1 MNVPKIRFPK
11 YTNNWDEIKLDRLY
25 SFKNGIN
32 GDRSLYGNGIKLIS
46 VSDILNN
53 NFITHD
59 VIKGKIN
66 INEKTLMENSVEYG
80 DVLFQRSSETFL
92 EIGSS
97 NVYLDNKIVTY
108 GGFVIRGKKLAD
120 NYNNPIFINYE
131 LKSPSTRKKVILGG
145 AGSQHFNI
153 GQEDLKKV
161 SIFIPELNE
170 QNDIA
175 EFMSLID
182 KKIELQSK
190 KIEDLKLLKKGLLEK
205 EFSKN
210 YPEINLTKI
219 LKERKLYSEKGLEY
233 PHVTLSKDG
242 IYDKSER
249 YDRDFLVKSNDKQ
262 YKITRLNDL
271 CYNPANLKF
280 GVISLNEYGSAI
292 FSPIYVTFEINKN
305 ANPLY
310 IKYYTTRNNFINAV
324 RKYEQGTVYERMAV
338 SSEDFLKFSIKLPSI
353 EIQNKIVNK
362 FELLDKKIK
371 LEQFKLDKINAL
383 KKGLMQ
389 NMFV

>member
-32 GDRSLYGNGIKLIS
+32 GDRSLYGNGVKLIS

-131 LKSPSTRKKVILGG
+131 LKSPSTRKKIILGG

-170 QNDIA
+170 QNNIA

-190 KIEDLKLLKKGLLEK
+190 KIEDLKLFKKGLFHKLFDEIDGNNYLLSDITNFENGK
-205 EFSKN
+205 GHENIIDDDGNYILINSKFISTEGN
-210 YPEINLTKI
+210 VIKKCSEQLTPLFKDDITMVMSDLPNGKALAKCYYIEEDNKYSLNQRICKIHIKNDKIINSKYLFYLLNRNPYYLKFDDGVNQTNLKKDDILNININIPSKDIQDKNSKI
-219 LKERKLYSEKGLEY
+219 L
-233 PHVTLSKDG
+233 TTTDN
-242 IYDKSER
+242 I
-249 YDRDFLVKSNDKQ
+249 
-262 YKITRLNDL
+262 
-271 CYNPANLKF
+271 
-280 GVISLNEYGSAI
+280 
-292 FSPIYVTFEINKN
+292 INK
-305 ANPLY
+305 
-310 IKYYTTRNNFINAV
+310 
-324 RKYEQGTVYERMAV
+324 E
-338 SSEDFLKFSIKLPSI
+338 SIKLS
-353 EIQNKIVNK
+353 
-362 FELLDKKIK
+362 K
-371 LEQFKLDKINAL
+371 LETL